1 MRILYNFINKI
12 NQLETNK
19 EQFKIYLSA
28 LKVKISDIEFVI
40 FDDYIKE
47 PEIGEGSSSSVKIVV
62 KKQNYSIYPVSAKK
76 ILKNTHYYTFIFQ

>member
-1 MRILYNFINKI
+1 MHILYNFINKI

-28 LKVKISDIEFVI
+28 LKVFLNFVI
-40 FDDYIKE
+40 FDDYIIE
-47 PEIGEGSSSSVKIVV
+47 PEIGEGSASSVKIVV

-76 ILKNTHYYTFIFQ
+76 IFKNTHYYTFIFQ